1 MQPVTNDVL
10 NINDDSFARDAAQ
23 FLRTM
28 PSIPSGPAA
37 LLELIPFIIII
48 KYLSIVYTLA
58 QSKEKETSK
67 FHKDLLGFLGKGLS
81 RSFSDSKV
89 KRR

>member
-1 MQPVTNDVL
+1 MYKK
-10 NINDDSFARDAAQ
+10 S
-23 FLRTM
+23 
-28 PSIPSGPAA
+28 
-37 LLELIPFIIII
+37 III

-81 RSFSDSKV
+81 RSFNDTKV

>member
-1 MQPVTNDVL
+1 MFILL
-10 NINDDSFARDAAQ
+10 NIYQ
-23 FLRTM
+23 Y
-28 PSIPSGPAA
+28 I
-37 LLELIPFIIII
+37 
-48 KYLSIVYTLA
+48 YTLT
-58 QSKEKETSK
+58 QSKKKETSK